1 MQQNKT
7 VLIRRLGAGMIDG
20 MIEISGGLL
29 GSYFGAMVAALVI
42 ALKDESPGHMQAS
55 IWNGVGFGFVFWMF
69 SISFLNRVLIQG
81 VSRASIG
88 KRVFRIELVSAVGP
102 LTWGTVTKRWLL
114 SYISLFSGG
123 VGFLYALFDKQGHT
137 VHDFLTGTDVIPVF
151 HSATMEMEHLE
162 QLVGEPRV
170 PNMARIVS
178 MSFVLSNVQ
187 SERPE
192 SNVIY
197 LPLGAPQ
204 PDAAPTLVAAPPPG
218 AIVAEEQ
225 SEGAQVLAFPSVA
238 GDKKKAA

>member
-1 MQQNKT
+1 
-7 VLIRRLGAGMIDG
+7 MIDG
-20 MIEISGGLL
+20 MIEIAGGLL

-42 ALKDESPGHMQAS
+42 ALRNETPTYMQES

-81 VSRASIG
+81 VSRSSIG
-88 KRVFRIELVSAVGP
+88 KKVFKIELVSAVGP

-114 SYISLFSGG
+114 GYISLFAGCSG
-123 VGFLYALFDKQGHT
+123 FIYALFDKQHHT
-137 VHDFLTGTDVIPVF
+137 FHDMMVGTDVIPVF
-151 HSATMEMEHLE
+151 ESGTMEMEHLE
-162 QLVGEPRV
+162 SLVGEPRV

-197 LPLGAPQ
+197 LPVPKQ
-204 PDAAPTLVAAPPPG
+204 MPVNQPG
-218 AIVAEEQ
+218 AVQEQKSAEVIPLHGDQ
-225 SEGAQVLAFPSVA
+225 D
-238 GDKKKAA
+238 DKKKAA